1 MRTGRPTS
9 LTPAVQAIV
18 VEAIGRGL
26 YRETAA
32 QLAGV
37 RRQTLWNWEQRGEA
51 GEAPFSDFFD
61 AIKKAEAQAESDV
74 IDGVRAGLD
83 GWQSKAWIAERRWP
97 SRWSGRVRVT
107 VNDHVDAL
115 TAKLRSDPEL
125 HRKVSDVLADQ
136 EPPAQGAGAH

>member
-1 MRTGRPTS
+1 MAGRPTS
-9 LTPAVQAIV
+9 LTPDVQAIV

-37 RRQTLWNWEQRGEA
+37 VRKTLWNWEQRGEA
-51 GEAPFSDFFD
+51 GEEPYAEFFH

-74 IDGVRAGLD
+74 IDGVRAGCE

-136 EPPAQGAGAH
+136 EPPEASTAAH

>member
-1 MRTGRPTS
+1 MSAGRPTS
-9 LTPAVQAIV
+9 LTPEVRAIV

-37 RRQTLWNWEQRGEA
+37 CRKTLWNWEQRGEA
-51 GEAPFSDFFD
+51 GEEPFAGFFH

-74 IDGVRAGLD
+74 IDGVRLGLD

-97 SRWSGRVRVT
+97 HRWSGRVRIT
-107 VNDHVDAL
+107 VSDHVDAL
-115 TAKLRSDPEL
+115 TAKLRSKPEL
-125 HRKVSDVLADQ
+125 HQQVVDVLGEESSA
-136 EPPAQGAGAH
+136 PGANTH